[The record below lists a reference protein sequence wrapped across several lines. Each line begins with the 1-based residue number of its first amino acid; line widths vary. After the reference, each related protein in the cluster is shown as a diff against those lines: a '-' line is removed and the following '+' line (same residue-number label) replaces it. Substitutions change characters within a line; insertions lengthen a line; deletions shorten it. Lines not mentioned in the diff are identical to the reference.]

1 MRSVLQDLRYSFRQL
16 IKTPGFTLTALLSL
30 ALGIGATTAV
40 FSVVYGILMDPYPYR
55 APDRMA
61 HLRLLT
67 PKGDLGE
74 FVPVTASQWQVLR
87 KSPVVED
94 AFISMAWDQ
103 TVTANGIPEDV
114 RASYLSSNGFEFLGV
129 PAALGRGLQPSDAI
143 DGQDPQPVVVLGY
156 KFWQR
161 HFHSDPGVVGRTLQL
176 DHKNYMIVGVA
187 AQRFTWDDGDMYLA
201 QKITGDQ
208 VLPYFAEIRLKPG
221 ITHAQADAAL
231 QPLVNEFARETPKHF
246 PPDQK
251 RLQVVGINE
260 QFIRSIGGTLYLLL
274 GAVALLLAI
283 GCGNVSILLLAR
295 ATGREHEFAVRSAIG
310 ASRSRIIRQ
319 LLTESTLI
327 AVTGAALGVGLA
339 YKSLD
344 LIVAN
349 LPINSFPHEAAI
361 RVNLP
366 VLLFSILVA
375 VGTGILFGLWPAL
388 QLSKPEVSQMMQST
402 TRKTTRGVSGR
413 KLHNALIAGQIA
425 LTLLLLAGAG
435 AAIDGFLRVARAP
448 LGYDPHNVL
457 AVGLPNHQGA
467 YDSWAARTAYFERLR
482 QSVAQTPGVEEA
494 ALSMNATP
502 PENGFNTQF
511 EILGSPSGE
520 DQKARLNVAGYN
532 YFSVLRVPLARGRI
546 WSEDEERR
554 VAMVAVVNRTFV
566 RKYFP
571 SGDAIG
577 RSIRFGQ
584 LPAQPPYSYLAPGGD
599 GWLQIVGV
607 IEDKRND
614 GLSAPIQPE
623 VFVPDTLVATMWN
636 QVLVRTAVAPATL
649 LHAIQLKVAAVDHNQ
664 QISAHSEDLE
674 QMIHDEPDWARG
686 HLISWLFAAF
696 AGLALLMAAVGLYSV
711 VSYTVAQRTNEF
723 GIRMALGARRGHVL
737 AIVFQSTLASVLS
750 GVAAGMVL
758 TVALSKV
765 MTHWDAQS
773 ASSRD
778 PLLLASATVVL
789 ALVAAIACLLPA
801 IRAAAIEPMSAIRY
815 E

>member
-16 IKTPGFTLTALLSL
+16 IKTPGFTLTAVLSL

-61 HLRLLT
+61 HMRLLT
-67 PKGDLGE
+67 PKGTLGE

-94 AFISMAWDQ
+94 TFLSITCNRTITGSDL
-103 TVTANGIPEDV
+103 PEDV
-114 RASYLSSNGFEFLGV
+114 HASCMSSNGFEFLGV

-161 HFHSDPGVVGRTLQL
+161 HFHSEPSMVGRTLQL
-176 DHKNYMIVGVA
+176 DHKTYTIVGVA
-187 AQRFTWDDGDMYLA
+187 AQRFTWNDGDVYLA
-201 QKITGDQ
+201 QKISGDP
-208 VLPYFAEIRLKPG
+208 VLSYFAELRLKPG
-221 ITHAQADAAL
+221 VTHAQADAAL
-231 QPLVNEFARETPKHF
+231 QPLITEFAKETPKHF

-260 QFIRSIGGTLYLLL
+260 QFIQDIGGTLYLLL

-295 ATGREHEFAVRSAIG
+295 ATSREHEFAVRSAIG
-310 ASRSRIIRQ
+310 ASRGRILRQ
-319 LLTESTLI
+319 LLTESMLL

-344 LIVAN
+344 VIVMN
-349 LPINSFPHEAAI
+349 LPTNSFPHEAAI
-361 RVNLP
+361 RINLP
-366 VLLFSILVA
+366 VLLFSVFVA
-375 VGTGILFGLWPAL
+375 AGTGVLFGLWPAL
-388 QLSKPEVSQMMQST
+388 QLSKPEVSQVMQAN

-413 KLHNALIAGQIA
+413 RLHNALIAGQIA
-425 LTLLLLAGAG
+425 LTLLLLAGAS
-435 AAIDGFLRVARAP
+435 AAIEGFLRVAHAP
-448 LGYDPHNVL
+448 LGYDPHNVM
-457 AVGLPNHQGA
+457 AVGIPVHQGSHG
-467 YDSWAARTAYFERLR
+467 SWADRTAYFERLR
-482 QSVAQTPGVEEA
+482 QSVAETPGVREA

-502 PENGFNTQF
+502 PTNGFNTGF
-511 EILGSPSGE
+511 EILGSPSGQ
-520 DQKARLNVAGYN
+520 DQKARLNVASYN
-532 YFSVLRVPLARGRI
+532 YFSVLRVALAQGRI
-546 WSEDEERR
+546 WSKDEEHRAAL
-554 VAMVAVVNRTFV
+554 VSVVNQTFV

-584 LPAQPPYSYLAPGGD
+584 LPVQPPYSFLAPGGD

-607 IEDKRND
+607 IADKRND

-623 VFVPDTLVATMWN
+623 VFVPDTLIATMWN
-636 QVLVRTAVAPATL
+636 QVLVRTTVPPATL
-649 LHAIQLKVAAVDHNQ
+649 LHAIQLKVAAVDHDQ
-664 QISAHSEDLE
+664 QVSAQSLDLE
-674 QMIHDEPDWARG
+674 QIIHEEPDWARG
-686 HLISWLFAAF
+686 HLISWLFAGF

-711 VSYTVAQRTNEF
+711 VSYSVAQRTNEF
-723 GIRMALGARRGHVL
+723 GIRMALGAPRGHVL
-737 AIVFQSTLASVLS
+737 AIVFQSTLASVAS
-750 GVAAGMVL
+750 GVAAGIVL
-758 TVALSKV
+758 TVGLSRV
-765 MTHWDAQS
+765 MMHWDAQS

-778 PLLLASATVVL
+778 PLLLAGTTLVL
-789 ALVAAIACLLPA
+789 TAVAAVACLLPA
-801 IRAAAIEPMSAIRY
+801 FRAAEIDPMQAIRY